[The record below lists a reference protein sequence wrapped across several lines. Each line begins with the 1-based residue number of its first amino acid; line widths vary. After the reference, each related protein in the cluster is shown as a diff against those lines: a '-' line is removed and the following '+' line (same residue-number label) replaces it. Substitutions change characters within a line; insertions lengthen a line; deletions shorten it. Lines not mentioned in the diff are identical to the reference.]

1 MTCLAEVSC
10 NLLSIWHPIIKFD
23 DEKKYPFNMIKQKEI
38 TDFMF
43 CPFTYNPAKFPY
55 LLDTNSKSDGQRYNR
70 STRLLEWQARVFSLC

>member
-1 MTCLAEVSC
+1 
-10 NLLSIWHPIIKFD
+10 
-23 DEKKYPFNMIKQKEI
+23 MIKQKEI

-55 LLDTNSKSDGQRYNR
+55 LLDTNSKSGGQRYNR